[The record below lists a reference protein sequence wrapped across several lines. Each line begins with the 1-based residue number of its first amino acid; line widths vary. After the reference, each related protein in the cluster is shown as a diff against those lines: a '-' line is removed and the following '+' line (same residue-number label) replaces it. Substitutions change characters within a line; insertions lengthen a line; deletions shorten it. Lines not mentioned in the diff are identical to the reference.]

1 MKYVQCAFCGK
12 RISEEEIKEGNTV
25 VMCFDNFLQ
34 AKYFDE
40 NKDNIFCSND
50 CACNALMID
59 EIWNPAVIPAD
70 CWEEGDE

>member
-1 MKYVQCAFCGK
+1 
-12 RISEEEIKEGNTV
+12 
-25 VMCFDNFLQ
+25 MCFDNFLQ

-59 EIWNPAVIPAD
+59 EVWNPKVIPAD
-70 CWEEGDE
+70 CWEEDDE